1 MLMAISLM
9 VASCTQNAGIT
20 SGATVNAKA
29 LNLEYSGQEIF
40 EGLFFFQN
48 DLALQVSQ
56 LREVAVKIDEA
67 RAQNPETATYIS
79 GLASS
84 TSAYINS
91 NYPDFFG
98 DFRAAMYSG
107 DYYRIDQAI
116 KQAGRLVEQA
126 ILTSDEYSSL
136 YALGQEIGK
145 DPDLIAQIQSLDLTN
160 EGDAKKLE
168 ALLANV
174 KGFDE
179 IDSKAVGVAAIV
191 AAVYLVAGAVNTV
204 VAAYYLIAAAAV
216 ITKLALWDVFELGS
230 PEDSELADEM
240 LVAEIG
246 SLFTGEN

>member
-1 MLMAISLM
+1 MAVSLL

-20 SGATVNAKA
+20 SEAAINAKS
-29 LNLEYSGQEIF
+29 LNLKYSGQEIF

-56 LREVAVKIDEA
+56 LKEVATKMEETRI
-67 RAQNPETATYIS
+67 QNPETATYIS
-79 GLASS
+79 GLAAS
-84 TSAYINS
+84 TSEYINS
-91 NYPDFFG
+91 NYPTFFEDFK
-98 DFRAAMYSG
+98 AAMYSG

-116 KQAGRLVEQA
+116 KQAGRLIEQA
-126 ILTSDEYSSL
+126 ILTSEEYSSL
-136 YALGQEIGK
+136 YALGKEIGK
-145 DPDLIAQIQSLDLTN
+145 DPELIAEIQSLDMTDK
-160 EGDAKKLE
+160 EDAEKLE

-179 IDSKAVGVAAIV
+179 VDSKAVGVAAVV

-216 ITKLALWDVFELGS
+216 VTKLALWDVFKLGS